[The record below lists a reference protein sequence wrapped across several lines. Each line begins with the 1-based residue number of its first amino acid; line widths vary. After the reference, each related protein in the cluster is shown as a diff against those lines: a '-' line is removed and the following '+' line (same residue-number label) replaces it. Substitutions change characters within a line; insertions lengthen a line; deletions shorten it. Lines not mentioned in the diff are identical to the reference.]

1 VLLTIFRWVHVVAA
15 SLWLGGLVFVIVVMR
30 PPVQELGER
39 TALQGMLV
47 RFRRRYKGLLIATVA
62 ALAVSGVAALAAR
75 HAKVDLAYV
84 ILLIVKILLSVGVI
98 ALLWYHAFV
107 REERRHAARA
117 EGPAAPGE
125 PAGPSED
132 TTMDVDFFFRPK
144 KHHAL
149 VQLAVIGATLVAI
162 LLGVVVARR
171 GAWLAA
177 QPEKESARAEE
188 PAD

>member
-1 VLLTIFRWVHVVAA
+1 MAA
-15 SLWLGGLVFVIVVMR
+15 SVWLGGLVFVIVVMR
-30 PPVQELGER
+30 APVQELGER
-39 TALQGMLV
+39 TALEGMLV

-62 ALAVSGVAALAAR
+62 ALAVSGVVALAAR
-75 HAKVDLAYV
+75 HAKVDAVYV
-84 ILLIVKILLSVGVI
+84 ILLIVKILISVGVV
-98 ALLWYHAFV
+98 ALLWYAAFV
-107 REERRHAARA
+107 REEPRRPTRA
-117 EGPAAPGE
+117 EEPAAPGE

-132 TTMDVDFFFRPK
+132 ATMDVDFFFRPK

-149 VQLAVIGATLVAI
+149 VQLAVVGATLVAI

-177 QPEKESARAEE
+177 RPEEEPARAEE